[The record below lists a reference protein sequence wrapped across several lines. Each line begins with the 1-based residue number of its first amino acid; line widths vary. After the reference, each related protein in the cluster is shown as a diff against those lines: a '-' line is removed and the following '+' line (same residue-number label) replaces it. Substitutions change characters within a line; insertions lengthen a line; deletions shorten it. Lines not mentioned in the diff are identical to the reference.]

1 MKRFSEVFK
10 VQLRTESFN
19 VLNCAHFA
27 PPLDHKNIFDAGRT
41 PLADAGMITSA
52 QTPSRQIQ
60 FALEVVW

>member
-1 MKRFSEVFK
+1 M
-10 VQLRTESFN
+10 FN
-19 VLNCAHFA
+19 GAHFA
-27 PPLDHKNIFDAGRT
+27 PPLDHKNIFDAGRA